1 MDQLWGSMAQ
11 YHTVQWE
18 WPVALYLFLAGLSA
32 GALIAAL
39 LVKWKDGMGGSHD
52 GLVKAGALLA
62 PITIMIGQGLLIV
75 DLSKP
80 LSFWLLMLH
89 YQLHSIMS
97 IGVILLMIYSGLST
111 LFAVIVYKDWLADC
125 EWTEWLCKPLMP
137 LIEWFENRGAWLE
150 WLMGLMAI
158 AIAVYTGFLLS
169 ALGAKPLLNVPLL
182 PLLFLISGLSAG
194 VGASIAL
201 GVTLFDESVAEVNL
215 HYLLSLDTKLLPVEL
230 FVLFIMFSGLLN
242 MGGQYAVVA
251 RQAISTG
258 VWASVFWVGVVGIG
272 LILPIIVSLTSL
284 HGKRMAV
291 SHSAGL
297 TAGGAGFSEVRT
309 AIPQGTLLIN
319 CTLVLLGSALLRLY
333 IVYAGQIFI

>member
-11 YHTVQWE
+11 FHEIQWE

-32 GALIAAL
+32 GAFIAAL
-39 LVKWKDGMGGSHD
+39 LVKWKDNNSRYD

-62 PITIMIGQGLLIV
+62 PITIMLGQGLLIV

-89 YQLHSIMS
+89 YQLSSIMS

-111 LFAVIVYKDWLADC
+111 LFAVIVFKEWLADC
-125 EWTEWLCKPLMP
+125 EWTEWLLKPLLP
-137 LIEWFENRGAWLE
+137 LIEWFENRGAWFE

-169 ALGAKPLLNVPLL
+169 ALGAKPLLNVPVL

-201 GVTLFDESVAEVNL
+201 GVTLFEESVEEPNL
-215 HYLLSLDTKLLPVEL
+215 QYLLSLDTKLLPVEL

-251 RQAISTG
+251 KQALSTG
-258 VWASVFWVGVVGIG
+258 IWANIFWVGVVGIG
-272 LILPIIVSLTSL
+272 LVLPIIISLTSL
-284 HGKRMAV
+284 HGSKITV
-291 SHSAGL
+291 SHSASLSASG
-297 TAGGAGFSEVRT
+297 TSFSEIQPAT
-309 AIPQGTLLIN
+309 PKGTLLVN

-333 IVYAGQIFI
+333 IVYAGQIFS

>member
-11 YHTVQWE
+11 YSEVQWE

-39 LVKWKDGMGGSHD
+39 MVKWKDGNDSSYD

-80 LSFWLLMLH
+80 LSFWVLMLH
-89 YQLHSIMS
+89 YQLQSVMS
-97 IGVILLMIYSGLST
+97 IGVILLMVYSGLST
-111 LFAVIVYKDWLADC
+111 LFAAIVYKEWLADC
-125 EWTEWLCKPLMP
+125 EVTEWFFKPLLP
-137 LIEWFENRGAWLE
+137 VIEWFENRGAWLE
-150 WLMGLMAI
+150 WVMCLVAI
-158 AIAVYTGFLLS
+158 SIAAYTGFLLS

-182 PLLFLISGLSAG
+182 PLLFLISGMSAG

-201 GVTLFDESVAEVNL
+201 GATLFKESVQESNL
-215 HYLLSLDTKLLPVEL
+215 QYLLSMDTKLLPVEL
-230 FVLFIMFSGLLN
+230 FVLFVMFTGLVN

-251 RQAISTG
+251 KQALTTG
-258 VWASVFWVGVVGIG
+258 MWANIFWIGVVGVG
-272 LILPIIVSLTSL
+272 LVLPIIVSLTSL
-284 HGKRMAV
+284 HGSKIAASNSV
-291 SHSAGL
+291 SL
-297 TAGGAGFSEVRT
+297 TAGGTNSYEMQP
-309 AIPQGTLLIN
+309 AIPIGTVLIN
-319 CTLVLLGSALLRLY
+319 CTLVMLGSMLLRLY